1 MKEKP
6 EIKGQGLFP
15 IHLEQKTMGAIQ
27 RSLGE
32 GCVGLY
38 RKVVPTGTLQMNNNF
53 KIKN

>member
-15 IHLEQKTMGAIQ
+15 IHLEKNTLRAIQ

-38 RKVVPTGTLQMNNNF
+38 RKVVPIGTSQMNNNF